1 MKKQFKSLLALLL
14 ILTTMLALFA
24 CARVSA
30 EGKWE
35 NATYRSDKSFG
46 DGEKTVTVAVIVEE
60 QKVIFTLLTD
70 KETLAD
76 ALLEHGLIEGEDG
89 AFGIYVKKV
98 NGITA
103 DYNEDSTWWGV
114 EQNGTL
120 LPTGMSGILVKDG
133 DHYDVVCKK
142 G

>member
-46 DGEKTVTVAVIVEE
+46 NGAKSVTVAVVVEE
-60 QKVIFTLLTD
+60 QRVTFTLKTD

-76 ALLEHGLIEGEDG
+76 ALLEHGLIEGEES

-103 DYNEDSTWWGV
+103 DYNEDSSWWGV

-120 LPTGMSGILVKDG
+120 LPTGMSGILIEDG
-133 DHYDVVCKK
+133 EHYDVVCKK

>member
-1 MKKQFKSLLALLL
+1 MKKQLRSLLSLLL
-14 ILTTMLALFA
+14 ILATLLALFA
-24 CARVSA
+24 CARVPA

>member
-24 CARVSA
+24 CAKVPA

-35 NATYRSDKSFG
+35 NATYRSDKTFG
-46 DGEKTVTVAVIVEE
+46 KGETTITVDVIVGEE
-60 QKVIFTLLTD
+60 QVTFTVKTD

-76 ALLEHGLIEGEDG
+76 ALLEHGLIEGEES

-103 DYNEDSTWWGV
+103 DYNEDSSWWGV

-133 DHYDVVCKK
+133 EHYDVVCKK

>member
-1 MKKQFKSLLALLL
+1 MKKLFKSALSLLL
-14 ILTTMLALFA
+14 VLVLLFA
-24 CARVSA
+24 LVACNKVSA

-35 NATYRSDKSFG
+35 NATYLKDKTFG
-46 DGEKTVTVAVIVEE
+46 EGEKTVTVSVVVEE
-60 QKVIFTLLTD
+60 QRVTFTLLTD

-76 ALLEHGLIEGEDG
+76 ALLEHGLVEGEMSTYG
-89 AFGIYVKKV
+89 LYVKKV

-114 EQNGTL
+114 EQNGKL
-120 LPTGMSGILVKDG
+120 APTGMSEIILKNG

>member
-1 MKKQFKSLLALLL
+1 MKKQLKSLLALLL

-24 CARVSA
+24 CARVPA

-46 DGEKTVTVAVIVEE
+46 NGAKSVTVAVVVEE
-60 QKVIFTLLTD
+60 QRVTFTLKTD

-76 ALLEHGLIEGEDG
+76 ALLEHGLIEGEES

-120 LPTGMSGILVKDG
+120 LPTGMSGILIEDG
-133 DHYDVVCKK
+133 EHYDVVCKK